1 MAKSIDVIRKKRG
14 RPATGTQPLIA
25 LRMPPSERK
34 AIESWANQRGLTLSK
49 AIRELCML
57 AIAGHTIE
65 NGKAG
70 QAQEMT
76 RRVMTMA
83 ARIS

>member
-34 AIESWANQRGLTLSK
+34 AIEAWATQHKLTLSK

-57 AIAGHTIE
+57 GIAGEMIE
-65 NGKAG
+65 NGKTAK
-70 QAQEMT
+70 
-76 RRVMTMA
+76 RKK
-83 ARIS
+83 